1 MKPRRPKR
9 PTVPAEWRANLASIR
24 ARAGEEPGP
33 LAKHP
38 ISLRIDVDVLVWF
51 RRQGRGYQTRMN
63 AVLRNYMCK
72 RLASCAGSPPE
83 TTLGERPT
91 VT

>member
-9 PTVPAEWRANLASIR
+9 PPVPAEWRANLARIR

-33 LAKHP
+33 LPKHP

-63 AVLRNYMCK
+63 AILREYMRN
-72 RLASCAGSPPE
+72 RLTSCARPAPE
-83 TTLGERPT
+83 TTLGERHT